1 MSSGREH
8 GDAGGHDEEP
18 RYLSG
23 YFLVSDI
30 DLRDPNFYRS
40 VVLTISHDDNGALGL
55 VVNRPSPLTLGE
67 MVDGTAGSPAG
78 SIPVFVGGPVQQEIL
93 FCLHGEFPGLPAD
106 DDAMCPID
114 GVCFEPLT
122 HEIVTYLKEE
132 WSALPV
138 DERARVRLYAGYSGW
153 GPGQLEGEL
162 KLDAWIVVKATPEI
176 TFHPEPA
183 QGWADAFAKKGPL
196 SRIILQTGFKP
207 SMN

>member
-1 MSSGREH
+1 MSSG
-8 GDAGGHDEEP
+8 GGPANAGGPEVQPH
-18 RYLSG
+18 YLAG

-55 VVNRPSPLTLGE
+55 VVNRPSPLSLGQ
-67 MVDGTAGSPAG
+67 MVEGLRDTAAA

-93 FCLHGEFPGLPAD
+93 FCLHGDLPGLESD
-106 DDAMCPID
+106 DEAMRPLD
-114 GVCFEPLT
+114 GVYFEPLT
-122 HEIVTYLKEE
+122 RAMISYLEDE
-132 WSALPV
+132 WSSRPV
-138 DERARVRLYAGYSGW
+138 PERAPVRLYAGYSGW

-162 KLDAWIVVKATPEI
+162 RAGAWIVVKGTSEI

-183 QGWADAFAKKGPL
+183 QGWADAFARNGPL

>member
-1 MSSGREH
+1 MSSGGDSDGSEGAREQ
-8 GDAGGHDEEP
+8 P
-18 RYLSG
+18 RYLGG

-55 VVNRPSPLTLGE
+55 VVNRPSPLSLGQ
-67 MVDGTAGSPAG
+67 MVEGLGDTAAAT
-78 SIPVFVGGPVQQEIL
+78 IPVFVGGPVQQEIL
-93 FCLHGEFPGLPAD
+93 FCLHGELPGLPSD
-106 DDAMCPID
+106 DDAVRPID
-114 GVCFEPLT
+114 GVLFEPLT
-122 HEIVTYLKEE
+122 RQIVAYLEDE
-132 WSALPV
+132 WSSRPES
-138 DERARVRLYAGYSGW
+138 ERAQVRLYAGYSGW

-162 KLDAWIVVKATPEI
+162 KAGAWIVVRATPEI

-183 QGWADAFAKKGPL
+183 KGWADAFARNGPL

>member
-1 MSSGREH
+1 MSSGSEH
-8 GDAGGHDEEP
+8 GEAEGPVGEP
-18 RYLSG
+18 RYLDG

-40 VVLTISHDDNGALGL
+40 VVLTISHDDSGALGL
-55 VVNRPSPLTLGE
+55 VVNRPSPLSLGE
-67 MVDGTAGSPAG
+67 MVDGMSATPAA

-93 FCLHGEFPGLPAD
+93 FCLHGEFPGLSSD
-106 DDAMCPID
+106 EDAMRPID

-122 HEIVTYLKEE
+122 REIVAYLEGD
-132 WSALPV
+132 WSSRPASA
-138 DERARVRLYAGYSGW
+138 RARVRLYAGYSGW
-153 GPGQLEGEL
+153 GPGQLEEEL
-162 KLDAWIVVKATPEI
+162 KAGAWIVVRATPDI

-183 QGWADAFAKKGPL
+183 QGWADAFARKGPL

>member
-1 MSSGREH
+1 MSSGSDQP
-8 GDAGGHDEEP
+8 GDGRQQP
-18 RYLSG
+18 PYLGG

-55 VVNRPSPLTLGE
+55 VVNRPSPLSLGQ
-67 MVDGTAGSPAG
+67 MVEGLRDTAAAG
-78 SIPVFVGGPVQQEIL
+78 IKVFVGGPVQQEIL
-93 FCLHGEFPGLPAD
+93 FCLHGELPGLRTD
-106 DDAMCPID
+106 DDAMRPIE

-122 HEIVTYLKEE
+122 REIVSYLEDE
-132 WSALPV
+132 WSARPES
-138 DERARVRLYAGYSGW
+138 ERAPVRLYAGYSGW

-162 KLDAWIVVKATPEI
+162 KAGAWIVVKATPEI

-183 QGWADAFAKKGPL
+183 QGWAEAFAKNGPL

-207 SMN
+207 SVN

>member
-1 MSSGREH
+1 MS
-8 GDAGGHDEEP
+8 GHDEAAGPLREQP
-18 RYLSG
+18 RYLNG

-55 VVNRPSPLTLGE
+55 VVNRPSPLSLGE
-67 MVDGTAGSPAG
+67 MVEGLGKTAAAA
-78 SIPVFVGGPVQQEIL
+78 IPVFVGGPVQQEIL
-93 FCLHGEFPGLPAD
+93 FCLHGELPGLPGD
-106 DDAMCPID
+106 GDAMCPIE

-122 HEIVTYLKEE
+122 QEIVRYLEEE
-132 WSALPV
+132 WSARPSTT
-138 DERARVRLYAGYSGW
+138 RSPVRLYAGYSGW

-162 KLDAWIVVKATPEI
+162 RAGAWIVVPATTEI

-183 QGWADAFAKKGPL
+183 QGWAEAFAREGPL
-196 SRIILQTGFKP
+196 ARIILQTGFKP